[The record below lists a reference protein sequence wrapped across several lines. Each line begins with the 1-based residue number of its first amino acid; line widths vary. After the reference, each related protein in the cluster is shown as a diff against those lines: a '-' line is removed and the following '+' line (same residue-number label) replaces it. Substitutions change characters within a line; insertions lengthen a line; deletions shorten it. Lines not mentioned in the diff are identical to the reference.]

1 MSPRQEQD
9 IKEDS
14 PLINKDKVDKY
25 EEFGY
30 SMEWARKQSSSS
42 SDDDKVNSSSPMF
55 ATPWSKAALILLST
69 IAIFGAAERIG
80 HYLQIKTGHQVRTG
94 PYKLLEVQEGKN
106 FFSHYDFFDGPDSL
120 GSAGYNMYVSESKAT
135 RLNIASVVNEKDTRT
150 GKDEDFVYMS
160 SSPTKEGPRDSVRLE
175 GKTRFDRG
183 LFILDVRHMPDGPGI
198 WPAFWMTDE
207 AAWPRNGEVDILE
220 GVNGQ
225 TTAKTALHTS
235 DKCDM
240 YAHVA
245 EYAKTGDWEWIT
257 GIPDTFTGLPDYNT
271 NKAADNCWVMAPH
284 QWANEGC
291 TAVHDRNDTIGKPVN
306 DYGGGVYALEWDPEN
321 QYMKSWVFSPDL
333 PQNLQDAVETAS
345 LKDESQRV
353 MPDPSSWGL
362 PYAYFAVG
370 DETGCSADHF
380 KNMRIVFNLAFCGN
394 VAGNRFSRECP
405 ALAEEFNTTNPD
417 SGVHDPVLTCN
428 AYIKSNPKAME
439 EAYWK
444 IKGVYVY
451 EREYEQKQENAT
463 DHS

>member
-14 PLINKDKVDKY
+14 PLINKDKEDKY
-25 EEFGY
+25 HQEFSGY
-30 SMEWARKQSSSS
+30 SMEWARNQSSSS
-42 SDDDKVNSSSPMF
+42 SDDDKTNSSSPMF

-80 HYLQIKTGHQVRTG
+80 HYLQIKTGHLVRTG
-94 PYKLLEVQEGKN
+94 PYKLLEVQEGKD
-106 FFSHYDFFDGPDSL
+106 FFSYYDFFDGPDSL
-120 GSAGYNMYVSESKAT
+120 GSAGYNMYVSESTAT

-160 SSPTKEGPRDSVRLE
+160 SSPTKEGPRNSVRLE

-257 GIPDTFTGLPDYNT
+257 GIPDTFTGLPDYNQQ
-271 NKAADNCWVMAPH
+271 VP
-284 QWANEGC
+284 
-291 TAVHDRNDTIGKPVN
+291 
-306 DYGGGVYALEWDPEN
+306 
-321 QYMKSWVFSPDL
+321 
-333 PQNLQDAVETAS
+333 S
-345 LKDESQRV
+345 L
-353 MPDPSSWGL
+353 
-362 PYAYFAVG
+362 
-370 DETGCSADHF
+370 
-380 KNMRIVFNLAFCGN
+380 
-394 VAGNRFSRECP
+394 
-405 ALAEEFNTTNPD
+405 
-417 SGVHDPVLTCN
+417 
-428 AYIKSNPKAME
+428 
-439 EAYWK
+439 
-444 IKGVYVY
+444 
-451 EREYEQKQENAT
+451 
-463 DHS
+463 

>member
-1 MSPRQEQD
+1 MSPRQED

-25 EEFGY
+25 QEFSGY

-42 SDDDKVNSSSPMF
+42 SDDDKIKSSSPMF
-55 ATPWSKAALILLST
+55 ATPWSKAALIILST
-69 IAIFGAAERIG
+69 IAIFGAERIG
-80 HYLQIKTGHQVRTG
+80 HYLQIKTGHLVRTG
-94 PYKLLEVQEGKN
+94 PYKLLEAHEGKD
-106 FFSHYDFFDGPDSL
+106 FFSYYDFFDGPDSL

-135 RLNIASVVNEKDTRT
+135 SLNIANVVTEKDTRT

-225 TTAKTALHTS
+225 STAKTALHTS

-333 PQNLQDAVETAS
+333 PQNLQDAIETAS

-380 KNMRIVFNLAFCGN
+380 KNMRLVFNLAFCGN

-417 SGVHDPVLTCN
+417 SGAHDPVLTCN
-428 AYIKSNPKAME
+428 AYIKSDPKAME

-463 DHS
+463 YYS